1 MSGIKKALVVAV
13 GVSLLSPLLGLS
25 SWAARKYYP
34 PGFKPPADQTL
45 IPVSPAV
52 DTTPKAPVGLPQP
65 VGGKQVII
73 KTVPVTVEK
82 MVTVQ
87 AKPKDPLMVL
97 MEQHRHF
104 DALRLLDERLNKS
117 PNNVTLQLY
126 RGETLRD
133 QGAFDK
139 ALEQYS
145 VLLDKNHSKVVRAD
159 AQNGIGWTFYE
170 KALHERQMGN
180 LMTGNTSLHS
190 AEMAFRQSTSLAP
203 QKPYA
208 WSGLGEVA
216 LVNNQLSAAEF
227 YIKKAN
233 KLGPTLL
240 VTQLATADLL
250 LAQKRPE
257 EALQILYGIKKM
269 TTREPDVYVLLARA
283 SLDVGKVDDAIINL
297 KQLLELE
304 PDHTEALKLLSL
316 SYERK
321 MKPEDAEVALEKAI
335 SLNPMDV
342 KSVTALL
349 RIYEQRGESDRM
361 ILVLKTLLKDHPGQG
376 VYGLALLELLAKQG
390 RWDEVVS
397 EGAGII
403 QANPVMNHPEQ
414 AVTGNPAFSQS
425 EQAMAMQAWSQDGAI
440 VSVFS
445 RAVYQTSRGLL
456 DRHLMAQDA
465 AVAKAQHFAQVDLAQ
480 STGSNEDSVRM
491 MSRLSLLLIDATA
504 TVPPLPA
511 NWQPSA
517 LELSSAIQVAFLQG
531 DQQHHLQWL
540 TQQAKDLPGS
550 LIVARQLYNLGDY
563 TGALRLLEF
572 YLAKVPADAN
582 AHQLRAKIT
591 DDQNALTQ
599 QLTILKMLPRRMPDH
614 YWQKTASEILQ
625 LGPANGEAYAVVG
638 IALEKRHH
646 PELALVQMRLAV
658 KYAPTLQDRERWTRQ
673 MKKISHNVARNQGKH
688 SS

>member
-1 MSGIKKALVVAV
+1 MRFKRILVILIGIALFDPV
-13 GVSLLSPLLGLS
+13 LGLNG
-25 SWAARKYYP
+25 WAARKYYP
-34 PGFKPPADQTL
+34 PGFKPPADQSL
-45 IPVSPAV
+45 IPLPPAV
-52 DTTPKAPVGLPQP
+52 ETSPKTPVMPPSA
-65 VGGKQVII
+65 VGGKQIII

-82 MVTVQ
+82 TVTVQ
-87 AKPKDPLMVL
+87 AKPKDPLLVL

-104 DALRLLDERLNKS
+104 DALRLLDERLKKS
-117 PNNVTLQLY
+117 PNNVILQLY

-145 VLLDKNHSKVVRAD
+145 VLLDKNHSKAVRAD
-159 AQNGIGWTFYE
+159 AQNGIGWTYYE

-180 LMTGNTSLHS
+180 LMAGNASLHS

-216 LVNNQLSAAEF
+216 LVNNQLPAAEF

-233 KLGPTLL
+233 KLGPNVL
-240 VTQLATADLL
+240 VVQLATADLL

-257 EALQILYGIKKM
+257 EALQVLYGIKKM

-361 ILVLKTLLKDHPGQG
+361 ILVLKTLLKDHPGHG

-397 EGAGII
+397 EGSAII
-403 QANPVMNHPEQ
+403 EASPAISNPEQ
-414 AVTGNPAFSQS
+414 ALPGNLAFSPS
-425 EQAMAMQAWSQDGAI
+425 EQALALQDWSQDRAI

-445 RAVYQTSRGLL
+445 RAVYQKNRGVL
-456 DRHLMAQDA
+456 DRRLIDRDP
-465 AVAKAQHFAQVDLAQ
+465 AVAKAQRFAQVDLRQAEK
-480 STGSNEDSVRM
+480 STDDFSGLT
-491 MSRLSLLLIDATA
+491 SRLALLFIDSTA

-511 NWQPSA
+511 NWQPPAQA
-517 LELSSAIQVAFLQG
+517 LPLAIQVPFLQG
-531 DQQHHLQWL
+531 DQQHHEQWL
-540 TQQAKDLPGS
+540 TQQAHDLSTVLP
-550 LIVARQLYNLGDY
+550 VARQLYDLGDY

-572 YLAKVPADAN
+572 YQGKVPTDLGAR
-582 AHQLRAKIT
+582 QLKTKIT
-591 DDQNALTQ
+591 DDQQALSQ
-599 QLTILKMLPRRMPDH
+599 QLAILGMLPRRMPDA
-614 YWQKTASEILQ
+614 YWQKTASEILR
-625 LGPANGEAYAVVG
+625 LGPASGEAYAVVG
-638 IALEKRHH
+638 TALEKRHH
-646 PELALVQMRLAV
+646 PELALIQMRRAV
-658 KYAPTLQDRERWTRQ
+658 QYAPTPQDRERWTRQ
-673 MKKISHNVARNQGKH
+673 MKKIARNVGH
-688 SS
+688 R